1 MNGGKRPRPRT
12 PGLRGYRPDSGTVRA
27 LLRGRRTKPVHPK
40 LTLEDELRIC
50 VQFVTN
56 DEIGI
61 TQLRDRAR
69 IARRGMVDLLAG
81 WGIDRHSRNVIP
93 LNEEERLILAG
104 REATSLNGAVAA

>member
-1 MNGGKRPRPRT
+1 MQEGKTPRPRT

-27 LLRGRRTKPVHPK
+27 LLRGRRTEPVHPK

-56 DEIGI
+56 DEVGI

-69 IARRGMVDLLAG
+69 IARQGIVDLLAG
-81 WGIDRHSRNVIP
+81 WGIDRRGRNVIP
-93 LNEEERLILAG
+93 RNEAERQILAG
-104 REATSLNGAVAA
+104 RAATDQRGAVAA